1 MLFLIFFI
9 IIFILVLITKFW
21 IKITGVT
28 SSILQNYQLNDI
40 IECQNTK
47 DNKKIKFMSFNFYLQ
62 SFILCDEYKNGD
74 CKYERFNNFI
84 DKYLDDYDIICFQE
98 VYGTLSLF
106 CNKLIN
112 RAKEKGFHWYV
123 VPESPKF
130 KSFKFILF

>member
-47 DNKKIKFMSFNFYLQ
+47 GVIIKKKIGAMHEKIRELFRVFSAIMEDELL
-62 SFILCDEYKNGD
+62 IL
-74 CKYERFNNFI
+74 
-84 DKYLDDYDIICFQE
+84 
-98 VYGTLSLF
+98 
-106 CNKLIN
+106 
-112 RAKEKGFHWYV
+112 
-123 VPESPKF
+123 
-130 KSFKFILF
+130 